1 MMKRIGLLVLI
12 FISFAGYA
20 QKRTKVSSVTKPPK
34 INWKQQNKNHECVST
49 NFYSVKQRATMY
61 PFSKAAK
68 IVLVSY
74 EDRES
79 VEYHLDTII
88 LNDGTISVF
97 HPPLNVIDYTSP
109 DRIHPKKEEGES
121 PLETSPFWEEKELT
135 KAGIDSLSF
144 LLYNVKFRG
153 KIFIMEQ
160 VKCFQPRNGI
170 LFYDKE
176 NRLLES
182 MAICFECSRTTFS
195 WNEAKVDW
203 CDDKYMLLASFFK
216 KRGMKF
222 GLKR

>member
-1 MMKRIGLLVLI
+1 MMKRIGFVMLI
-12 FISFAGYA
+12 LISFAGYA
-20 QKRTKVSSVTKPPK
+20 QKRTKVSPVTKPPK
-34 INWKQQNKNHECVST
+34 INWKQENKNHECVST

-74 EDRES
+74 EDKES
-79 VEYHLDTII
+79 YEYNPDTLI
-88 LNDGTISVF
+88 LHDGTISVVP
-97 HPPLNVIDYTSP
+97 PPLNVISYTSS
-109 DRIHPKKEEGES
+109 DRIHPKKEEGKG

-160 VKCFQPRNGI
+160 IKCFQPRNGI

-195 WNEAKVDW
+195 WNETKVDR
-203 CDDKYMLLASFFK
+203 CDDKYMLLANFFRK
-216 KRGMKF
+216 IGMKF

>member
-12 FISFAGYA
+12 IISFAGYA
-20 QKRTKVSSVTKPPK
+20 QKRTKVSPVAKPLE
-34 INWKQQNKNHECVST
+34 INWEQENKNHECVST
-49 NFYSVKQRATMY
+49 NFYSVKQRAVMY

-74 EDRES
+74 EDEES
-79 VEYHLDTII
+79 YEYNLDTLI
-88 LNDGTISVF
+88 LNDGTISVVP
-97 HPPLNVIDYTSP
+97 PPLNVISYTSP
-109 DRIHPKKEEGES
+109 DRIQPQKGEGNRS
-121 PLETSPFWEEKELT
+121 LETPPFWEEKELT

-160 VKCFQPRNGI
+160 TKCFQPRNGI

-182 MAICFECSRTTFS
+182 MAICFGCSRTTFS
-195 WNEAKVDW
+195 WNETKVDW
-203 CDDKYMLLASFFK
+203 CDGKYVLLANFFR

-222 GLKR
+222 GLKP